1 MNTSIDFNANGDMIH
16 VFIPAKFAQRAG
28 RKKILSPNGMPVNQD
43 RNVGADA
50 TLVGA
55 LIRAHRWKSWL
66 ADKTYVRLSEV
77 AEAEHIS
84 SSSYASRIFR
94 LILLAPDIQADILD
108 GIHPAHLTLAD
119 FMKAFPN
126 DWVEQRVYFGV
137 VATFSQTH

>member
-16 VFIPAKFAQRAG
+16 VFIPAKFAKRAG
-28 RKKILSPNGMPVNQD
+28 RKKILSPNGKPVNQD
-43 RNVGADA
+43 RNVDADA
-50 TLVGA
+50 TLAAA

-66 ADKTYVRLSEV
+66 ADKTYVRLSEI
-77 AEAEHIS
+77 AEAEHIN

-137 VATFSQTH
+137 VEAD

>member
-1 MNTSIDFNANGDMIH
+1 MIH
-16 VFIPAKFAQRAG
+16 VFIPAKFAKRAG

-43 RNVGADA
+43 RNVNADA
-50 TLVGA
+50 TLAGA

-66 ADKTYVRLSEV
+66 ADKTYVRLSEI
-77 AEAEHIS
+77 AEAEHIN

-137 VATFSQTH
+137 VEAD